1 MQQPKKS
8 NIPDFPRKVVYFEK
22 QSDDRLCGL
31 HCLNNLLQGPFF
43 DVITLS
49 EIGIELDKIEQEL
62 TGMHSQNNVDNDG
75 NFGIQV
81 LQKAL
86 SMHKVSL
93 TLLKKRQAVNYI
105 EQGVNNVEALIF
117 NSSTHWYSIRKIN
130 GIWFNLN
137 STNSSPGP
145 EIISDFYLS
154 AFIQGAE
161 DIGYTNFLVK
171 NLPKLPDI
179 NAEIYKILQPHQH
192 LVTIEEIIEAK
203 ELKIAKK
210 KQREE
215 EQKKKEEEEAK
226 KFKPFSGTGYMVDSG
241 QNYQN
246 YQQQHILDN
255 FDDEDDDM
263 KRIMKLSL
271 EEYAKNAAKSLPPEP
286 EKGGYSL
293 MINYNGKYFKRNFN
307 GTDKIKHIVTFMKSQ
322 IPTNQPL
329 LLFKKKKKKNYDNEE
344 IMIQDSG
351 LARNQVLLCRILN

>member
-1 MQQPKKS
+1 MK
-8 NIPDFPRKVVYFEK
+8 NIKFDRNFVYFEK
-22 QSDDRLCGL
+22 QKSDRLCGL
-31 HCLNNLLQGPFF
+31 HCLNALLQGPFF
-43 DVITLS
+43 NVGQLS
-49 EIGIELDKIEQEL
+49 EIALELDKKEKNL
-62 TGMHSQNNVDNDG
+62 YDKNGVDSNVDLDG
-75 NFGIQV
+75 NFNIQV
-81 LQKAL
+81 LTKAL
-86 SMHKVSL
+86 NGCNCIIKNVKQNEISNIL
-93 TLLKKRQAVNYI
+93 
-105 EQGVNNVEALIF
+105 NNNNTNQNFGFIF
-117 NSSTHWYSIRKIN
+117 NSIGHWFAIRKIEN
-130 GIWFNLN
+130 IWFNLN

-171 NLPKLPDI
+171 NLPKLPEL

-192 LVTIEEIIEAK
+192 LVKIEEIIEAK
-203 ELKIAKK
+203 ELRVAQK

-215 EQKKKEEEEAK
+215 EKKKKEEEEAK

-241 QNYQN
+241 HNYQD
-246 YQQQHILDN
+246 HILDN
-255 FDDEDDDM
+255 FDDEDDDV

-293 MINYNGKYFKRNFN
+293 MINYNGKYYKRNFN

-329 LLFKKKKKKNYDNEE
+329 LLFESQPKKNYDNEE